1 MVTLQVTSFW
11 GVTWSMRDLLPPT
24 IWQTLGVGVLLAG
37 GYYFAASAVF
47 PEHPHHFENFDDYY
61 WAHKRE
67 VLGII
72 LACGLALQI
81 IALALGRPISP
92 LIIAINIPVFL
103 SLAIACIS
111 RSRLLDLALIGSV
124 VVILTVNLALP

>member
-1 MVTLQVTSFW
+1 MVVLQVTSFW
-11 GVTWSMRDLLPPT
+11 GVTWTLRDLLPPT

-37 GYYFAASAVF
+37 AYYFAASAVF
-47 PEHPHHFENFDDYY
+47 PENPDQFENFDDYY

-67 VLGII
+67 ILGII

-92 LIIAINIPVFL
+92 LILAINFPVFL
-103 SLAIACIS
+103 SLGIACFS
-111 RSRLLDLALIGSV
+111 RSRRLDLALIGSV
-124 VVILTVNLALP
+124 VAILTVNLALP